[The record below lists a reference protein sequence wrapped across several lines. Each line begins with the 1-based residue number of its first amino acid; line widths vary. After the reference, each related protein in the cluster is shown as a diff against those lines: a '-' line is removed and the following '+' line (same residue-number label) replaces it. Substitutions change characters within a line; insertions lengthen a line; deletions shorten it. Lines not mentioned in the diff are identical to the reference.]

1 MDIKWREPLKM
12 IESQSAFFMD
22 RPMKRLSGF
31 TLLEV
36 LVALA
41 VAAMVIAIS
50 SNLLS
55 SLINMRA
62 SASEQNMSLK
72 YEVLLRVL
80 RGDLENATMKASG
93 KKNISFDLQNANQ
106 IKIELTKPIINPKS
120 RMIEIANVYWTFT
133 ANEVS
138 RKLDRDP
145 NPLKLINANMEH
157 SLEPITGDV
166 YYLSTKIGT
175 KLKKLVLDVRSK

>member
-1 MDIKWREPLKM
+1 
-12 IESQSAFFMD
+12 
-22 RPMKRLSGF
+22 
-31 TLLEV
+31 
-36 LVALA
+36 
-41 VAAMVIAIS
+41 
-50 SNLLS
+50 
-55 SLINMRA
+55 
-62 SASEQNMSLK
+62 
-72 YEVLLRVL
+72 
-80 RGDLENATMKASG
+80 
-93 KKNISFDLQNANQ
+93 
-106 IKIELTKPIINPKS
+106 
-120 RMIEIANVYWTFT
+120 MIEIANVYWTFT